1 VVVYGVRISIHGPD
15 SDWGKDF
22 RLDNHNIQRAMGV
35 EGELC
40 AEQLPRIYLSGA
52 MRSGRN
58 PGGGAEIRGRWSGT
72 EVQAGLSAA
81 LISLTLFPRSGGSV
95 NRRAPRHASA

>member
-1 VVVYGVRISIHGPD
+1 
-15 SDWGKDF
+15 
-22 RLDNHNIQRAMGV
+22 
-35 EGELC
+35 
-40 AEQLPRIYLSGA
+40 

-81 LISLTLFPRSGGSV
+81 FISLTLFPRSGGSV